1 VTATPDTLV
10 VIPAYNEA
18 PSIARVIAFV
28 KSEGWACLVVDDG
41 SRDGTRDVALKSGSS
56 VVSHATNLGVGAA
69 LRTGYKYAVEHGYQ
83 RVVQCDADGQH
94 RVQLITELVGHAQKN
109 HIDLVIGSRFRES
122 DPHSMSIPGHRR
134 LVMRWLS
141 WTIKRKANI
150 TVLDTTSGF
159 KCVSEPLLSE
169 FARSFPANFLGD
181 TFEACLVAAASGY
194 SVSEVPTPMDDRLHG
209 QSSASPV
216 KSIQYIARSF
226 AAVLLGLTFKISTR
240 EKT

>member
-1 VTATPDTLV
+1 VTVSPDTLI

-18 PSIARVIAFV
+18 LSVERVISSV
-28 KSEGWACLVVDDG
+28 KSEGWDCLVVDDG
-41 SRDGTRDVALKSGSS
+41 SKDDTRDVALRAGSI
-56 VVSHATNLGVGAA
+56 VVSHSTNLGVGAA
-69 LRTGYKYAVEHGYQ
+69 LRTGYKFAVEHGYQ

-94 RVQLITELVGHAQKN
+94 RTTLIAELVQHARVEN
-109 HIDLVIGSRFRES
+109 VDLVIGSRFRQS
-122 DPHSMSIPGHRR
+122 NAQSMIIPGHRR

-141 WTIKRKANI
+141 WTIRKKAKI

-169 FARSFPANFLGD
+169 FAHSFPANFLGD

-194 SVSEVPTPMDDRLHG
+194 SVSEVPTPMDDRQHG
-209 QSSASPV
+209 QSSASPI

-226 AAVLLGLTFKISTR
+226 AAVMLGLTFKISPR
-240 EKT
+240 EKA

>member
-1 VTATPDTLV
+1 MTATADTLV
-10 VIPAYNEA
+10 VIPAYNESL
-18 PSIARVIAFV
+18 SIARVIASV
-28 KSEGWACLVVDDG
+28 KSEGWACLVIDDG
-41 SRDGTRDVALKSGSS
+41 SKDNTREVALRSGSL

-94 RVQLITELVGHAQKN
+94 RATLISVLVQQARNGQ
-109 HIDLVIGSRFRES
+109 IDLVIGSRFRDI
-122 DPHSMSIPGHRR
+122 DPQSMSIPGHRR
-134 LVMRWLS
+134 LVMRLLS
-141 WTIKRKANI
+141 WLVRQKASV

-181 TFEACLVAAASGY
+181 SFEACLVAAASGY

-209 QSSASPV
+209 QSSASPI

-226 AAVLLGLTFKISTR
+226 AAALLGLTFKISTR
-240 EKT
+240 EKS